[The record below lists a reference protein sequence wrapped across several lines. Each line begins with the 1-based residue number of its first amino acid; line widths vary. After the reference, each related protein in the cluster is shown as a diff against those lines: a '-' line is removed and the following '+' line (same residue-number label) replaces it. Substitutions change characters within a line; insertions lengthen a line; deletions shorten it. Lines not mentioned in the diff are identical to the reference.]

1 MFSDFLASK
10 KFKVLLAILVLLAG
24 FMAYA
29 GANGRLSAAPQELL
43 AAALVPFQKLSAI
56 ISGGFS
62 GFTTKYTQIDSVISS
77 NEALEKRVSELE
89 NQLVEYDRIKMENEQ
104 YKQLYN
110 ISQELSEF
118 KITSGSVIARD
129 PMERFSSFTLD
140 VGSTSNV
147 EKYDIV
153 ISSTRSLIGQV
164 IEVGPNWCKVI
175 TVIDPSINAA
185 AIVSRTRDTGVIT
198 GSPEHA
204 TTGQCIMT
212 NVPRET
218 MATSGDLIA
227 TTGLGGVFPKD
238 IIVGT
243 IKELYPET
251 SGNSLVAVIEPSEDV
266 ARITMAFVITEFNQ

>member
-1 MFSDFLASK
+1 MFGDFLASR
-10 KFKVLLAILVLLAG
+10 KFKILLAILVLLAG

-43 AAALVPFQKLSAI
+43 AAALVPFQKLSAF
-56 ISGGFS
+56 ISGGIS
-62 GFTTKYTQIDSVISS
+62 GFTTKYTEIDSIMSE
-77 NEALEKRVSELE
+77 NKALTKKVAELE
-89 NQLVEYDRIKMENEQ
+89 NQLIEYDRIKMENEQ

-118 KITSGSVIARD
+118 IIKAGSVIARD

-140 VGSTSNV
+140 VGETSGV

-153 ISSTRSLIGQV
+153 ISSTRSLLGQV

-175 TVIDPSINAA
+175 TVLDPSINAA

-198 GSPEHA
+198 GDA
-204 TTGQCIMT
+204 KYAALGQCIMT

-218 MATSGDLIA
+218 MATSGDLVA
-227 TTGLGGVFPKD
+227 TTGLGGIFPKD
-238 IIVGT
+238 IIVGA

-251 SGNSLVAVIEPSEDV
+251 SGNSLVAVIEPNEDV
-266 ARITMAFVITEFNQ
+266 ARVTMAFVVTNFNQ